1 MAVNAD
7 TVVQHKDAGKHSG
20 TAAEAMAKHA
30 GFGAYAK
37 KIGQFV
43 SKLVGKKQ
51 KALADQKAATA
62 AAPAATPAQPAPVD
76 PVAA

>member
-20 TAAEAMAKHA
+20 TAAEAIAKHA

-51 KALADQKAATA
+51 KALADQKAA
-62 AAPAATPAQPAPVD
+62 AAPAATPAQPAPAD
-76 PVAA
+76 PAAA